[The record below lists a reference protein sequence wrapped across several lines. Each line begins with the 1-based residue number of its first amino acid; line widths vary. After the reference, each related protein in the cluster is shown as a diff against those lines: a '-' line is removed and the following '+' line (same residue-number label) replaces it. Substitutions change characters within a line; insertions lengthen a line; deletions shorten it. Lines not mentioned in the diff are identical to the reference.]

1 MGDAQSGVFS
11 AGAQRGAPS
20 MTQGIPDVLAI
31 NNPTLPPV
39 EQREW
44 RHVLW
49 EVSDAGVLS
58 ITLHRPER
66 LNALNYRM
74 LREIHQLIEH
84 ARETQEIRV
93 VTLRGQ
99 GTQAFCSGDDLKGME
114 PEPGIDSSQTV
125 HHPLLLAINSLPK
138 PVVALVCGWALGHG
152 FELASACDL
161 RLAADNLEV
170 GDHRVTRAIELNG
183 GSSWFVPRL
192 VGRGRALELLMT
204 GRHLYAQEALAWGWA
219 NYVWP
224 MDEFE
229 ERAAEYV
236 NMLARLPTVAVGVYK
251 QAVNYSEEHGLRD
264 SLAHEL
270 ELRHTSRST
279 EDALEGR
286 RSFHEKR
293 DPVFK
298 GR

>member
-1 MGDAQSGVFS
+1 MAQH
-11 AGAQRGAPS
+11 
-20 MTQGIPDVLAI
+20 TPDVMTI
-31 NNPTLPPV
+31 NQPILPPV

-49 EVSDAGVLS
+49 NVSDAGVLS
-58 ITLHRPER
+58 ITMNRPER

-74 LREIHQLIEH
+74 LRELHQLIEH
-84 ARETQEIRV
+84 ARETPEIRV

-138 PVVALVCGWALGHG
+138 PVVALIYGWALGHG
-152 FELASACDL
+152 FELANACDL
-161 RLAADNLEV
+161 RLAANNMEV
-170 GDHRVTRAIELNG
+170 GDHRVTRAIEMNG
-183 GSSWFVPRL
+183 GTSWFVPRI

-224 MDEFE
+224 MAEFE

-236 NMLARLPTVAVGVYK
+236 NMLARLPTVTVGVYK
-251 QAVNYSEEHGLRD
+251 AAVNYSEEHTLRD
-264 SLAHEL
+264 SLAQEL
-270 ELRHTSRST
+270 ELRERSRHT
-279 EDALEGR
+279 EDAREGR
-286 RSFHEKR
+286 QSFHEKR
-293 DPVFK
+293 DPVYK

>member
-1 MGDAQSGVFS
+1 MAETPQAIIDIN
-11 AGAQRGAPS
+11 RPS
-20 MTQGIPDVLAI
+20 
-31 NNPTLPPV
+31 LPPV

-44 RHVLW
+44 RYVLW
-49 EVSDAGVLS
+49 QVSDTGVLAV
-58 ITLHRPER
+58 TFNRPER

-84 ARETQEIRV
+84 ARDTPAVRV

-99 GTQAFCSGDDLKGME
+99 GTRAFCSGDDLKGME
-114 PEPGIDSSQTV
+114 PEPGVDSSQTV
-125 HHPLLLAINSLPK
+125 HHPLLLAIRSLPK

-170 GDHRVTRAIELNG
+170 GDHRVTRAIQLNG
-183 GSSWFVPRL
+183 GSSWFLPRL
-192 VGRGRALELLMT
+192 VGRGRALELLLT
-204 GRHLYAQEALAWGWA
+204 GRHLYAREALEWGWA

-224 MDEFE
+224 LEEFE
-229 ERAAEYV
+229 DRAMAYV
-236 NMLARLPTVAVGVYK
+236 DMLARLPTMTVGVYK
-251 QAVNYSEEHGLRD
+251 AAIDYAEEHGLRD

-270 ELRHTSRST
+270 ALGQPNRST

-293 DPVFK
+293 DPVYK